1 MPLQHYFCL
10 DIFQCLQH
18 WRKNDVHDQQ
28 RQRPRRG
35 WQAAAPVSL
44 PLRSTFPNGT
54 PKWWRKLYMTRPR
67 RRENKHICWLIL
79 HGADPEGLT
88 APLGNC
94 KPHLYYW

>member
-1 MPLQHYFCL
+1 MSTTNNA
-10 DIFQCLQH
+10 
-18 WRKNDVHDQQ
+18 NDRGADGKLR
-28 RQRPRRG
+28 RQYRCRYGVP
-35 WQAAAPVSL
+35 
-44 PLRSTFPNGT
+44 FPNGT